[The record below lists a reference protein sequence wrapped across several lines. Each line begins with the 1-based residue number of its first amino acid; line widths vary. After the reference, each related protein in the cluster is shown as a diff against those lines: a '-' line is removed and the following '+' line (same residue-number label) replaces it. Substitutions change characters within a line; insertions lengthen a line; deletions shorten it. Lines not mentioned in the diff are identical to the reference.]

1 MKRLLVILHVD
12 YHDHVS
18 YFIDKMKNIN
28 GCEWDLIVTYSEQS
42 QRTKKKFKDFKPD
55 TKFVV
60 VDNTGYD
67 VWPFIQ
73 TVKALDLSGY
83 DYILKLH
90 TKNISNPSIRLN
102 GLKQTGHRWRNLLVD
117 SMLKSPKQFS
127 KCLKRL
133 ERNPKICMISC
144 YELFVNLTDRRPE
157 DTYMLEEE
165 ATRIGLKIK
174 TGRFCAGTMFIVRPE
189 CLKVILDAKFTPDM
203 WVAGKSHSLGT
214 LAHVYERLLCIAV
227 LDAGYRC
234 NTITTNRTKATK
246 VLIHRRVSKVLKSI
260 FTIDRRAEDRKKY
273 MILFGKKFML
283 E

>member
-1 MKRLLVILHVD
+1 MKKLLVILHVY
-12 YHDHVS
+12 YHDHVT

-73 TVKALDLSGY
+73 TIKAIDLSGY

-90 TKNISNPSIRLN
+90 TKNINNPSIKLN
-102 GLKQTGHRWRNLLVD
+102 GLRQTGHRWRNLLVD

-133 ERNPKICMISC
+133 EKNPKTGMLSC

-165 ATRIGLKIK
+165 ATRIGLQIK
-174 TGRFCAGTMFIVRPE
+174 KGKFCAGTMFMVRPE
-189 CLKVILDAKFTPDM
+189 CLKTIINAEFTPDM

-234 NTITTNRTKATK
+234 NTITTNRKKATK
-246 VLIHRRVSKVLKSI
+246 VLIHRRISKVLKSI
-260 FTIDRRAEDRKKY
+260 FTIDRRAQDQ
-273 MILFGKKFML
+273 KKFMIIFGKRIML